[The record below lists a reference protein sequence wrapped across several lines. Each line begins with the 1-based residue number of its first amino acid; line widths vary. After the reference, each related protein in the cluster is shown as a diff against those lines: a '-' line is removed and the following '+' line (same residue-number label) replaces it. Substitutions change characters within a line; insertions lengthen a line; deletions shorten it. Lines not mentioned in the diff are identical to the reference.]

1 MTIAKKPDANQMISP
16 ANQITSEQIAFIN
29 GAKEQVKEQ
38 GKGSKPKSVPVL
50 LRPNSEMLQ
59 RIDQAAKKRG
69 LKRAPFIL
77 SAAVQ
82 LADRI
87 LEK

>member
-1 MTIAKKPDANQMISP
+1 MTIAKKPDSNQMISV
-16 ANQITSEQIAFIN
+16 ANQITSEQKAFIS
-29 GAKEQVKEQ
+29 GAKEQIPTA
-38 GKGSKPKSVPVL
+38 KPKSVPIL
-50 LRPNSEMLQ
+50 LRANSEMLQ

>member
-1 MTIAKKPDANQMISP
+1 MTIAKKPDSNQLLTDS
-16 ANQITSEQIAFIN
+16 NQITSEQKAFIS
-29 GAKEQVKEQ
+29 GSKEEPAT
-38 GKGSKPKSVPVL
+38 SKPKTVPVM
-50 LRPNSEMLQ
+50 LRPNAEMLQ

>member
-1 MTIAKKPDANQMISP
+1 MTIAKKPDSNQMLSDS
-16 ANQITSEQIAFIN
+16 NQITVDQKAFIS
-29 GAKEQVKEQ
+29 GAKEEVTR
-38 GKGSKPKSVPVL
+38 PKAKARPVM
-50 LRPNSEMLQ
+50 LRANPEMLE
-59 RIDQAAKKRG
+59 RIDRAARKRG

>member
-1 MTIAKKPDANQMISP
+1 MTIAKKPDSNQLLTDS
-16 ANQITSEQIAFIN
+16 NQITSEQKAFIS
-29 GAKEQVKEQ
+29 GSKEEPTA
-38 GKGSKPKSVPVL
+38 SKPKTVPVM
-50 LRPNSEMLQ
+50 LRPNAEMLQ

>member
-1 MTIAKKPDANQMISP
+1 MTIAKKPDSNQLLSNG
-16 ANQITSEQIAFIN
+16 NQITNEQKAFIS
-29 GAKEQVKEQ
+29 GSKEQVPALKA
-38 GKGSKPKSVPVL
+38 KTVPVM
-50 LRPNSEMLQ
+50 LRPNSEVLQ
-59 RIDQAAKKRG
+59 RIDLAAKKRG

>member
-1 MTIAKKPDANQMISP
+1 MTIAKKPDGNQMITNS
-16 ANQITSEQIAFIN
+16 NQITTEQIAFIN
-29 GAKEQVKEQ
+29 GAKEQVK
-38 GKGSKPKSVPVL
+38 GSKTKTAHVM
-50 LRPNSEMLQ
+50 LRPTADMLQ

-82 LADRI
+82 LAERI

>member
-1 MTIAKKPDANQMISP
+1 MTIAKKPDSNSNQLITN
-16 ANQITSEQIAFIN
+16 ANQITSEQKAFIS
-29 GAKEQVKEQ
+29 GSKEQ
-38 GKGSKPKSVPVL
+38 GTVLRAKTTPVM
-50 LRPNSEMLQ
+50 LRLNPDIVQ

-69 LKRAPFIL
+69 LKRATFIL

-87 LEK
+87 LEE

>member
-1 MTIAKKPDANQMISP
+1 MTIAKKPDSNQLLSNG
-16 ANQITSEQIAFIN
+16 NQITNEQKAFIS
-29 GAKEQVKEQ
+29 GAKEQVPA
-38 GKGSKPKSVPVL
+38 SKTKTVPVM
-50 LRPNSEMLQ
+50 LRPNSEVLQ

>member
-1 MTIAKKPDANQMISP
+1 MTIAKKPDSNANQLLSN
-16 ANQITSEQIAFIN
+16 ANQITSEQKAFIS
-29 GAKEQVKEQ
+29 GSKEQ
-38 GKGSKPKSVPVL
+38 GAVPKPKPTPVL
-50 LRPNSEMLQ
+50 LRLNPEILQ

-87 LEK
+87 LEQ

>member
-1 MTIAKKPDANQMISP
+1 MTIAKKPDSNQLLSNG
-16 ANQITSEQIAFIN
+16 NQITNEQKAFIS
-29 GAKEQVKEQ
+29 GSKEQV
-38 GKGSKPKSVPVL
+38 SAPKAKTVPVM
-50 LRPNSEMLQ
+50 LRPNSEVLE

>member
-1 MTIAKKPDANQMISP
+1 MTIAKKPESNQMITNS
-16 ANQITSEQIAFIN
+16 NQMTADQIAFIN
-29 GAKEQVKEQ
+29 GAKEQTKS
-38 GKGSKPKSVPVL
+38 SKPKTSYVM
-50 LRPNSEMLQ
+50 LRPNADMLQ

>member
-1 MTIAKKPDANQMISP
+1 MTIAKKPDSNQMISNS
-16 ANQITSEQIAFIN
+16 NQITTEQIAFIN
-29 GAKEQVKEQ
+29 GAKEKATT
-38 GKGSKPKSVPVL
+38 SKPKSVPVL
-50 LRPNSEMLQ
+50 VRANSEMLQ

>member
-1 MTIAKKPDANQMISP
+1 MTIAKKPDSNQLLSNS
-16 ANQITSEQIAFIN
+16 NQITSEQKACIS
-29 GAKEQVKEQ
+29 GSKEQDTP
-38 GKGSKPKSVPVL
+38 SKPKTIAVM
-50 LRPNSEMLQ
+50 LRPNAEVLQ

>member
-1 MTIAKKPDANQMISP
+1 MTIAKKPDSNQLLSNG
-16 ANQITSEQIAFIN
+16 NQITNEQKAFIS
-29 GAKEQVKEQ
+29 GAKEQVPV
-38 GKGSKPKSVPVL
+38 SKAKTVPVM
-50 LRPNSEMLQ
+50 LRPNSEVLQ

>member
-1 MTIAKKPDANQMISP
+1 MAIAKKPNSNQLLSDS
-16 ANQITSEQIAFIN
+16 NQITGEQKAFIS
-29 GAKEQVKEQ
+29 GAKEEVTRP
-38 GKGSKPKSVPVL
+38 KPKVQPVM
-50 LRPNSEMLQ
+50 LRPNTEMLQ